1 MPCQPAVVVF
11 VVVFS
16 LFFSLLMIS
25 GVCTCSRFAY
35 IEFVDKSSIT
45 QALDL
50 DDSLFKGRQIKVSLP
65 THAQHMIVMWY
76 NNSQQVVTKRT
87 NRPGVSTTNRG
98 GRMRGRGRGGFRGT
112 GGYNPYMGG
121 MMMMPMPPMGYYR
134 GGRGRTFR

>member
-1 MPCQPAVVVF
+1 MIFTSCRINRVKGPCACLVPCQPAVVVFF

-65 THAQHMIVMWY
+65 TYAQHMIVMWY

-98 GRMRGRGRGGFRGT
+98 WEDARERAGWFSWHRWL
-112 GGYNPYMGG
+112 
-121 MMMMPMPPMGYYR
+121 
-134 GGRGRTFR
+134 